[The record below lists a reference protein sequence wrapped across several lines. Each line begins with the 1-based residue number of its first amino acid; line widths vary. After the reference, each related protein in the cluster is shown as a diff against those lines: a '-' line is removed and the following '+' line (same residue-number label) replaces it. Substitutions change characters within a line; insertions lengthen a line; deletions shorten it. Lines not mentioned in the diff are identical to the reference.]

1 LFGSLDFGRV
11 FGIPVR
17 VSVLFL
23 ALILFAGMHA
33 ASQRPEALGLLAA
46 LILSLFA
53 HELAHALMARRLGV
67 QVIDITFMPHAG
79 MARMRG
85 LPEDP
90 RVESFVALAGPVSNL
105 ILAALLWPVAALAPA
120 TSAVGLFAGAMVVV
134 NLFLGLLN
142 LLPAFPMD
150 GGRVLRSLIALR
162 RGWFSATEQAV
173 SIGRGLALGLLVM
186 GLLQFATG
194 GSGWLGFSGLLIA
207 AFLWI
212 EGTKELWRV
221 RLRWSGHP
229 LGSLF
234 GQSPA
239 SGAGPAAG
247 GSAGFGGFGGLGG
260 FGSAGPREARP
271 APPATG
277 PAHGPAPSASQDGPR
292 RPRQWEFELGEREA
306 PPGAR
311 RLDDAAL
318 RRLEAYRGPLRRPA
332 TED

>member
-1 LFGSLDFGRV
+1 MFGSLDFGRV

-53 HELAHALMARRLGV
+53 HELAHALVARRLGI

-105 ILAALLWPVAALAPA
+105 ILAAALWPVMALTPA
-120 TSAVGLFAGAMVVV
+120 TSAVGVFASSMVVV

-150 GGRVLRSLIALR
+150 GGRVLRSLLAAR
-162 RGWFSATEQAV
+162 RGWFTATEQAV
-173 SIGRGLALGLLVM
+173 SIGRGLALGLLLM
-186 GLLQFATG
+186 GLTQLVTG

-207 AFLWI
+207 GFLWI

-229 LGSLF
+229 LGNFF
-234 GQSPA
+234 GQAPGQAPGGAPGAAQA
-239 SGAGPAAG
+239 SEPQPAA
-247 GSAGFGGFGGLGG
+247 
-260 FGSAGPREARP
+260 PRAAQRP
-271 APPATG
+271 A
-277 PAHGPAPSASQDGPR
+277 DEGPR
-292 RPRQWEFELGEREA
+292 RPRQWEFELGDHAA

-311 RLDDAAL
+311 RLDETAL

-332 TED
+332 AETEE

>member
-1 LFGSLDFGRV
+1 MFGSLDFGRV

-33 ASQRPEALGLLAA
+33 ASQRPEALALLAA
-46 LILSLFA
+46 LILSLFV
-53 HELAHALMARRLGV
+53 HELSHALTARRLGI

-105 ILAALLWPVAALAPA
+105 ILAAAMWPVMALTPA
-120 TSAVGLFAGAMVVV
+120 SSGLGIFASSMVVV

-150 GGRVLRSLIALR
+150 GGRVLRSLLALR
-162 RGWFSATEQAV
+162 RGWFTATEQAV

-186 GLLQFATG
+186 GLMQIATG
-194 GSGWLGFSGLLIA
+194 GSTFLGISGLLIA
-207 AFLWI
+207 GFLWI

-229 LGSLF
+229 LGGLF
-234 GQSPA
+234 GNAPGGA
-239 SGAGPAAG
+239 PGAGAG
-247 GSAGFGGFGGLGG
+247 GPFGAPFEAPPTEAPQATPRSAPG
-260 FGSAGPREARP
+260 RP
-271 APPATG
+271 APRPA
-277 PAHGPAPSASQDGPR
+277 DEGPR
-292 RPRQWEFELGEREA
+292 RPEQWEFELGEHEA
-306 PPGAR
+306 PPGVR
-311 RLDDAAL
+311 RLDEAAL

-332 TED
+332 ADSEE